1 MIIPITDKLDILKW
15 ADYLRQLRPLSC
27 GDTIEAVIARFLAGH
42 LYGVIAE
49 DEDRQVMGLCIYSAI
64 GETVFV
70 QAVYAPGNTAA
81 FLEEFTDYIK
91 ANHKARLMR
100 FASKHPEKLWEQL
113 LDGVRKAWT
122 VYEYDI
128 PQGGKA

>member
-15 ADYLRQLRPLSC
+15 ADYLRQLRPLTC
-27 GDTIEAVIARFLAGH
+27 GDTIEAIIARFLSGH

-49 DEDRQVMGLCIYSAI
+49 DDEDGKVMGLCIYSVI

-70 QAVYAPGNTAA
+70 QAVYAPGNTSA

-91 ANHKARLMR
+91 ANHKARLMM
-100 FASKHPEKLWEQL
+100 FASKHTDRLWEQL
-113 LDGVRKAWT
+113 LKGVKRAWT
-122 VYEYDI
+122 VYEYEI
-128 PQGGKA
+128 PQGG